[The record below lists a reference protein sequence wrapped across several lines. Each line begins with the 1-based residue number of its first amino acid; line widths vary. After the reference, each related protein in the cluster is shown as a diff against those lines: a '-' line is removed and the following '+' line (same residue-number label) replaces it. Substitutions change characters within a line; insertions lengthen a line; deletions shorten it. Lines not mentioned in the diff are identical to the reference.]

1 MWSRRRGRNSWAGR
15 FKNPISS
22 LKGGKRSSG
31 GEAEVGRFESQ

>member
-1 MWSRRRGRNSWAGR
+1 MEQEERKEFLGRSL
-15 FKNPISS
+15 KKPITS